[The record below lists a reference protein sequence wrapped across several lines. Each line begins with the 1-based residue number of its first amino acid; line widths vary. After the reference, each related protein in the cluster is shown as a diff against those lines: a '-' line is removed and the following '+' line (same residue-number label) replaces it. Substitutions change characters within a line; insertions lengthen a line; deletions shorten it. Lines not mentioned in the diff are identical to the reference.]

1 MQTAHPLPP
10 QAPLLALSDLLVPV
24 GDDMRAVDGTI
35 RARLSSDV
43 ALIGSIGDYIIG
55 AGGKRLR
62 PAILLL
68 VARALGYRGKSHVLL
83 AAVVEFIHTA
93 TLLHDD
99 VVDAATVRRGI
110 STANTIYGNQAV
122 ILVGDFL
129 LSKSL
134 SLAVNTDKLKVLKVL
149 AHTTTLMAE
158 GEILQLLHA
167 RNLDL
172 TEAQYFEVTLR
183 KTAALMSAACQIG
196 AILAGVPEVQEEALT
211 QFGLNLGIT
220 FQVVDDI
227 LDFTG
232 DEQELGKPVI
242 NDLKEGRIT
251 LPIIHALAHAG
262 EADHRRLK
270 DLAQEVKPETAPEI
284 LALLDQTG
292 SLTYAREQARHY
304 TLKAQENLQLF
315 PESMEK
321 SYFGAITE
329 ELLRRTH

>member
-1 MQTAHPLPP
+1 M
-10 QAPLLALSDLLVPV
+10 LAQKYKDLLKDLEGDVVAINQALVANLQTHVPFISEV
-24 GDDMRAVDGTI
+24 GRHI
-35 RARLSSDV
+35 LLS
-43 ALIGSIGDYIIG
+43 
-55 AGGKRLR
+55 GGKRVR
-62 PAILLL
+62 PLLF
-68 VARALGYRGKSHVLL
+68 LL
-83 AAVVEFIHTA
+83 AARLCGCRSNHLADFSTIFEYLHAA

-110 STANTIYGNQAV
+110 STANTVYGNQAV

-129 LSKSL
+129 LAKSL
-134 SLAVNTDKLKVLKVL
+134 SLAVDTDKLKVLKVL

-172 TEAQYFEVTLR
+172 TEEQYFDVTIR
-183 KTAALMSAACQIG
+183 KTATLMSAACQIG
-196 AILAGVPEVQEEALT
+196 AILAGVFEAQEEALT

-227 LDFTG
+227 LDFTA
-232 DEQELGKPVI
+232 DERELGKPVI

-251 LPIIHALAHAG
+251 LPVIHALAQAN

-270 DLAQEVKPETAPEI
+270 DLAQEVSPENASEI
-284 LALLDQTG
+284 LDLLNKNG
-292 SLTYAREQARHY
+292 SLDYAREQARHY

-315 PESMEK
+315 PESLEK
-321 SYFGAITE
+321 SYFWAITE

>member
-1 MQTAHPLPP
+1 M
-10 QAPLLALSDLLVPV
+10 LAQNYKNILKELE
-24 GDDMRAVDGTI
+24 A
-35 RARLSSDV
+35 DV
-43 ALIGSIGDYIIG
+43 AAINKALVANLQTHVPFISEVGRHILLS
-55 AGGKRLR
+55 GGKRVR
-62 PAILLL
+62 PLLFL
-68 VARALGYRGKSHVLL
+68 LSARLCGCRSNHLTDFSTIFEYLHA
-83 AAVVEFIHTA
+83 A

-99 VVDAATVRRGI
+99 VVDAAAVRRGL
-110 STANTIYGNQAV
+110 STANTIWGNQAV

-129 LSKSL
+129 LAKSL
-134 SLAVNTDKLKVLKVL
+134 SLAVDTDKLKVLKVL

-167 RNLDL
+167 GNLDL
-172 TEAQYFEVTLR
+172 TEEQYFEVTIR

-196 AILAGVPEVQEEALT
+196 ALLGGVSEAQEEAMT

-232 DEQELGKPVI
+232 SESQLGKPVI

-251 LPIIHALAHAG
+251 LPLIHALAHAG

-270 DLAQEVKPETAPEI
+270 DLAQEATPESAPEI
-284 LALLDQTG
+284 LALLEKTG
-292 SLTYAREQARHY
+292 SLDYAREQARHY
-304 TLKAQENLQLF
+304 TLKAQENLELF
-315 PESMEK
+315 PESVEK
-321 SYFGAITE
+321 GYFRAITM

>member
-1 MQTAHPLPP
+1 M
-10 QAPLLALSDLLVPV
+10 LAQDYKNILKDLE
-24 GDDMRAVDGTI
+24 A
-35 RARLSSDV
+35 DV
-43 ALIGSIGDYIIG
+43 AAINQALADNLQTHVPFISEVGRHILLS
-55 AGGKRLR
+55 GGKRVR
-62 PAILLL
+62 PLLFL
-68 VARALGYRGKSHVLL
+68 LSARLCGCQSNHLTDFSTIFEYLHA
-83 AAVVEFIHTA
+83 A

-110 STANTIYGNQAV
+110 STANTVWGNQAV

-129 LSKSL
+129 LAKSL
-134 SLAVNTDKLKVLKVL
+134 SLAVGTDKLKVLKVL

-167 RNLDL
+167 NNLDL
-172 TEAQYFEVTLR
+172 TEAEYFEVTIR

-196 AILAGVPEVQEEALT
+196 AILAGVPEDQEEALT
-211 QFGLNLGIT
+211 RFGLNLGIT

-232 DEQELGKPVI
+232 DERELGKPVI

-251 LPIIHALAHAG
+251 LPIIHALAHAD

-270 DLAQEVKPETAPEI
+270 NLARAVRPEIAPEI
-284 LALLDQTG
+284 LALLDKNG
-292 SLTYAREQARHY
+292 SLDYAREQARHY
-304 TLKAQENLQLF
+304 TLKAQQDLQLF
-315 PESMEK
+315 PESPEK
-321 SYFGAITE
+321 GYFWAITE

>member
-1 MQTAHPLPP
+1 
-10 QAPLLALSDLLVPV
+10 
-24 GDDMRAVDGTI
+24 
-35 RARLSSDV
+35 
-43 ALIGSIGDYIIG
+43 
-55 AGGKRLR
+55 
-62 PAILLL
+62 
-68 VARALGYRGKSHVLL
+68 
-83 AAVVEFIHTA
+83 
-93 TLLHDD
+93 
-99 VVDAATVRRGI
+99 
-110 STANTIYGNQAV
+110 
-122 ILVGDFL
+122 
-129 LSKSL
+129 
-134 SLAVNTDKLKVLKVL
+134 
-149 AHTTTLMAE
+149 MAE

-167 RNLDL
+167 KNLDL
-172 TEAQYFEVTLR
+172 TQEQYFEVTLR

-232 DEQELGKPVI
+232 DEQQLGKPVI

-270 DLAQEVKPETAPEI
+270 DLAQDVKPDTAPEI

-292 SLTYAREQARHY
+292 SLSYAREQARHY
-304 TLKAQENLQLF
+304 TLKAQENLQSF
-315 PESMEK
+315 PESIEK
-321 SYFGAITE
+321 SYFWAITE

>member
-1 MQTAHPLPP
+1 MLARNYKNILKDLQADVVAINAALAANLQTHVPFISEVGRHI
-10 QAPLLALSDLLVPV
+10 LLS
-24 GDDMRAVDGTI
+24 
-35 RARLSSDV
+35 
-43 ALIGSIGDYIIG
+43 
-55 AGGKRLR
+55 GGKRVR
-62 PAILLL
+62 PLLFL
-68 VARALGYRGKSHVLL
+68 LSARLCGCQSNHLTDYSTIFEYLHA
-83 AAVVEFIHTA
+83 A

-99 VVDAATVRRGI
+99 VVDAATMRRGI

-134 SLAVNTDKLKVLKVL
+134 SLAVDTDKLKVLKVL

-262 EADHRRLK
+262 EADRRRLK
-270 DLAQEVKPETAPEI
+270 DLAQEVRPETAPEI

-321 SYFGAITE
+321 SYFWAITE